1 MSCTQPSAFLGT
13 ATCTAANI
21 PPTGNPTW
29 SFETDAGVPVSGPSS
44 TLSWSGS
51 TVASGTATVTYTDDN
66 GQQQPLSAGISV
78 PRRTSSWVSVVGG
91 STGQPGEIDVCIQGD
106 WDGLTASKL
115 CTSSSD
121 AEHFF
126 IPRVAELSASN
137 GLSVGQVGST
147 GPNANLRYVD
157 QMTADM
163 DLRTQISPRYRT
175 NGTPYSLAFAP
186 SALTAA
192 CAAASVTGSA
202 SVYQANAVCTSN
214 LVEFNNLVSCIWSHE
229 ARHMTAG
236 IGAAQYSNND
246 VYVKW
251 EPLVREDA
259 TSLVAAAKVEYE
271 NVHLRVRGIIVAAHN
286 TGPYTGFAGWWITGA
301 GWAQSYNQWC

>member
-1 MSCTQPSAFLGT
+1 MVWVDGGQWH
-13 ATCTAANI
+13 
-21 PPTGNPTW
+21 GNG
-29 SFETDAGVPVSGPSS
+29 D
-44 TLSWSGS
+44 LHRR
-51 TVASGTATVTYTDDN
+51 
-66 GQQQPLSAGISV
+66 QRQPLSAGISV
-78 PRRTSSWVSVVGG
+78 PRRMRSWVSAVGG
-91 STGQPGEIDVCIQGD
+91 STGQPGVIDVCIQDD

-126 IPRVAELSASN
+126 IPRVAELSASS

-157 QMTADM
+157 QMTAGM

-175 NGTPYSLAFAP
+175 NGTQYSLAFAP

-214 LVEFNNLVSCIWSHE
+214 VISFNNLVSCIWSHE

-236 IGAAQYSNND
+236 IGA
-246 VYVKW
+246 
-251 EPLVREDA
+251 R
-259 TSLVAAAKVEYE
+259 T
-271 NVHLRVRGIIVAAHN
+271 
-286 TGPYTGFAGWWITGA
+286 TGPRSRAVRMPAPPPLRHPRRTPFR
-301 GWAQSYNQWC
+301 